1 MATPAPLVPAT
12 ASDEGE
18 ITVSPSELRELRD
31 ELQRFM
37 MEYRFGLQ
45 EVETKI
51 GILRDEFLLTHDY
64 NPIEHVSSRVKSPD
78 SLVEKV
84 QRKGID
90 GDFASIRSS
99 ITDIAGIRI
108 TCSFTADVYRLF
120 DLLTAQDDVRVLQ
133 VKDYI
138 AQPKPNGYKSLHAIL
153 EVPVFLSTGRIEVP
167 VEVQFRTIAMDFW
180 ASLEHKIY
188 YKYATQVPDELL
200 ESLKDAADTAAELD
214 ARMERLHRQIKGS
227 SAGQAAPVAV
237 REITGAAAPATG
249 DPDAATPT
257 PRRRRGASGLT
268 PAPTL
273 GAFRLARLARRD
285 AGQLART
292 APVPARYS
300 STSRGPKTAVF
311 ATYPCARA
319 TIDRA
324 VSAASASASGLVG
337 GLCARPRPDGVSEG
351 RRAGALR
358 CGASRRAAPAR
369 PSPHPRTAARAT
381 STARPR

>member
-1 MATPAPLVPAT
+1 MGIAPHRTLVEPPPSVKRMATPAPLVPSTAT
-12 ASDEGE
+12 DEGE

-90 GDFASIRSS
+90 GDFASIRRS

-120 DLLTAQDDVRVLQ
+120 DLLTAQDDVRVLN

-138 AQPKPNGYKSLHAIL
+138 AAPKSNGYKSLHAIL
-153 EVPVFLSTGRIEVP
+153 EVPVFLSTGRVEVP

-188 YKYATQVPDELL
+188 YKYATRVPDELL
-200 ESLKDAADTAAELD
+200 ESLKDAAETAAELD
-214 ARMERLHRQIKGS
+214 ARMERLHRQIRGGG
-227 SAGQAAPVAV
+227 AGQTAPVAV
-237 REITGAAAPATG
+237 REITAVPAPAETA
-249 DPDAATPT
+249 PDAA
-257 PRRRRGASGLT
+257 A
-268 PAPTL
+268 L
-273 GAFRLARLARRD
+273 GRD
-285 AGQLART
+285 DAE
-292 APVPARYS
+292 
-300 STSRGPKTAVF
+300 
-311 ATYPCARA
+311 
-319 TIDRA
+319 
-324 VSAASASASGLVG
+324 
-337 GLCARPRPDGVSEG
+337 ARPV
-351 RRAGALR
+351 
-358 CGASRRAAPAR
+358 
-369 PSPHPRTAARAT
+369 
-381 STARPR
+381 